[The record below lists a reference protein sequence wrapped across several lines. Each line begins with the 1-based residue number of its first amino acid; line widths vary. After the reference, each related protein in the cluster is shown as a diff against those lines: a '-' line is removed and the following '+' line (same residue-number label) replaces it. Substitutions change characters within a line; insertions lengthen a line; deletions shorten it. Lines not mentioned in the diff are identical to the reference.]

1 MSLGWTVF
9 RTLES
14 TRPIRRGK
22 CGKSRLPGEFSVCV
36 LGEGSLKSS
45 GSGQIPGLPRKLSR
59 ATCIQDL
66 KLPRQGW
73 QRAPGQVTACE
84 SLAQLLLSPTLP
96 GRNASLQGQKTD
108 LTTGGRR
115 LRQSWARKA
124 NTGFPWHSPGL
135 GTQSLCGV
143 SWVLV
148 NTGAETGPGGKT
160 GQGHFPFQVGSEGIS
175 ANLEGHSPCPSTE
188 DIDIILEHSFHKVTI

>member
-36 LGEGSLKSS
+36 FWGGGSLKSS
-45 GSGQIPGLPRKLSR
+45 GSGQIPGPPRKLSR

-115 LRQSWARKA
+115 LRQSWAGKA
-124 NTGFPWHSPGL
+124 NAGFPWHSPGL
-135 GTQSLCGV
+135 GTQSLLWG
-143 SWVLV
+143 LM
-148 NTGAETGPGGKT
+148 GPGQYRGRNRTRRKDWSRT
-160 GQGHFPFQVGSEGIS
+160 LPLPGRVRGHFSKPERS
-175 ANLEGHSPCPSTE
+175 
-188 DIDIILEHSFHKVTI
+188 

>member
-1 MSLGWTVF
+1 MENPDFLGN
-9 RTLES
+9 L
-14 TRPIRRGK
+14 
-22 CGKSRLPGEFSVCV
+22 VCV
-36 LGEGSLKSS
+36 CWGGGSLNSS

-115 LRQSWARKA
+115 LGRAGLGKPTQASHGTHQVWE
-124 NTGFPWHSPGL
+124 HSPF
-135 GTQSLCGV
+135 CGV

-175 ANLEGHSPCPSTE
+175 ANLKDHSPCPSPE
-188 DIDIILEHSFHKVTI
+188 DIDIILEHSFLKVTI